1 MTDDKKPR
9 ELTHESIQWVPKKA
23 YAALAKENEEL
34 VKKYGDLVMYQDALI
49 GELGHGV
56 PMGTQESKHKNNLAN
71 FIAKE
76 RDSLRESLKL
86 AVEALTII
94 SGKHET
100 LCVDDLEDARFDAE
114 QILAKIKAKGEL

>member
-23 YAALAKENEEL
+23 YDALAKENEEL
-34 VKKYGDLVMYQDALI
+34 KVKT
-49 GELGHGV
+49 
-56 PMGTQESKHKNNLAN
+56 TQMSDVIEEYVKQ
-71 FIAKE
+71 IT
-76 RDSLRESLKL
+76 SLRESLKL
-86 AVEALTII
+86 AIEALTII

-114 QILAKIKAKGEL
+114 QTLAKIKGEHL